1 MTIKLDKTLYAGMV
15 KTSGEMLESI
25 LEQVKVDLQ
34 GAWNYSNAQAL
45 GQLSEDLA
53 AMGKPLKLCQ
63 PLKGLSMLS
72 TAPWTVVKPE
82 QTGKTVYQF
91 SRLGYSTWASTS
103 TSTSIFDTKVGKAI
117 ETNLSNLEEPLEN
130 LLQQVN
136 DGLINPLECKAHI
149 LSLIHLPNLM
159 KEPTAG

>member
-25 LEQVKVDLQ
+25 LEQVKVDFKSE
-34 GAWNYSNAQAL
+34 WNYTNAQAL

-91 SRLGYSTWASTS
+91 SRLGYATWSTTTPTVAPT
-103 TSTSIFDTKVGKAI
+103 VAPV
-117 ETNLSNLEEPLEN
+117 EPA
-130 LLQQVN
+130 
-136 DGLINPLECKAHI
+136 D
-149 LSLIHLPNLM
+149 
-159 KEPTAG
+159 PTAEPFQG